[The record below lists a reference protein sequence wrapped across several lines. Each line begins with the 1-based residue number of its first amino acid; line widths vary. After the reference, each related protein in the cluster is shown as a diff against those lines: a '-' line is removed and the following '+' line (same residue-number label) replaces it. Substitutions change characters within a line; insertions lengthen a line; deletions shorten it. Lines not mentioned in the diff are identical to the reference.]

1 MRSLQLSLVSNSG
14 LLLAS
19 VPETADDTKQILASS
34 LISAIITFAKEV
46 HRQEL
51 QSISYHDRNISFV
64 QVHDFVFII
73 ETLIANLVF
82 SERQLGQILEQIKLS
97 SSSLLE
103 DRDHNMITEGEASL
117 ILEHCLHD
125 IYNLPLFFT
134 KNPLLSA
141 DPYFFTIT
149 HNDESYEIEEIV
161 GTGPVVSNIAE
172 MISKHNLNEKFK
184 DSIEGL
190 ITLLPEQKFSVFI
203 LIDSNGSKTEVGVLK
218 FPRELD
224 YSIFRLYPL
233 LKEKIREMSNKDFKY
248 DILEILDAL
257 QKYEDLGNRFSKVE
271 VEDLSLAFLSK
282 AVSKSLENVIFA
294 AVIGEPILIVGNKHT
309 VELVIDTLSVFT
321 QHTEVLIEE
330 WLDTE
335 EKFQA
340 KKTFSNHS
348 MIGMPLYIYTS
359 LKEKGKI
366 SDEFTIIDLETG
378 FVKNG
383 EPSYYFMNLFDKNVG
398 FDITKASVVIFHELR
413 KLISMSFIITS
424 FVLYNKEKAQQM
436 IKDLSLQS
444 LYPQS
449 FIRKALELARKRN
462 RILDLII

>member
-19 VPETADDTKQILASS
+19 IPETADDTKQILASS

-64 QVHDFVFII
+64 QVHNFVFII

-103 DRDHNMITEGEASL
+103 DRDPDTITEGEASL

-141 DPYFFTIT
+141 EPYFFKIN
-149 HNDESYEIEEIV
+149 HQESSYDVEEIV
-161 GTGPVVSNIAE
+161 GTGPVVSNISE
-172 MISKHNLNEKFK
+172 LISKHNLNEKFK
-184 DSIEGL
+184 DTVEGF
-190 ITLLPEQKFSVFI
+190 IILLPEQKFSIFVV
-203 LIDSNGSKTEVGVLK
+203 IDSNGSNTEVGVLK

-224 YSIFRLYPL
+224 YSIFRLFPL
-233 LKEKIREMSNKDFKY
+233 LKERMQNVSGKEFKY
-248 DILEILDAL
+248 DILEILDVL
-257 QKYEDLGNRFSKVE
+257 QKFEDPGNRFSKVE

-282 AVSKSLENVIFA
+282 AISKSLENVVFA
-294 AVIGEPILIVGNKHT
+294 AVIGEPILIIGNKHT

-321 QHTEVLIEE
+321 QHTYVYTEDWI
-330 WLDTE
+330 DTE
-335 EKFQA
+335 DKYQTR
-340 KKTFSNHS
+340 KKHTNHS
-348 MIGMPLYIYTS
+348 IIGMPLQLFSI
-359 LKEKGKI
+359 LEGKGEI
-366 SDEFTIIDLETG
+366 GNEFTIVDLETG
-378 FVKNG
+378 FVKKG
-383 EPSYYFMNLFDKNVG
+383 KPSYYFMNVFDKNVG

-413 KLISMSFIITS
+413 KLVSMSYIITS
-424 FVLYNKEKAQQM
+424 YTLYEKEKAQQL

-449 FIRKALELARKRN
+449 FIRKAIELARKRN
-462 RILDLII
+462 KILDFII